1 MKQGIGAGILD
12 LFRAVAKPSVI
23 LIAILALT
31 FYLRLLY
38 FGQYIDGD
46 VGRAGYVAWR
56 MAEGEILIDIEG
68 PGKPPLYSMLY
79 AVFILLFGTSVVG
92 LKMFGTVF
100 VLMAVFAIYWLANQ
114 AYGKNVGL
122 LATLLF
128 GVFSSGPMVEGGTV
142 NLETVLHLPY
152 ILAIGLFLKAS
163 ESGRLRW
170 YFLTGMC
177 AALATLV
184 KQVGGVLF
192 FVFLC
197 YGIYDWWRKPPP
209 FSTKQW
215 LYPVRK
221 PRHLWRGWRKKCS
234 FLIEGGVQSSAL
246 SNGVYRYILLGVGA
260 LLPVIGLISFYH
272 FHGYTLHQLYDSMLG
287 SNLRYIQRGHEYT
300 SVLKFFSSNMQV
312 MLPENGLLWVG
323 TVFAATYLSWRI
335 LRGKG
340 KAADRILLWWTFWSF
355 AVLWVTG
362 TFYWHYFLQIIAP
375 FSILAAYGIA
385 AAWRLAKSLPPL
397 LRFVTRGVWAIL
409 LIMMVIIFVK
419 TDYKYFFSYTPV
431 EQTVFQHN
439 FYDGVPDG
447 YGVHNVFLRQI
458 AYYIRDNTDPTDTIY
473 VWGIAPHI
481 YFLAQRKAAT
491 RYISNSNMSFL
502 VTNNSLK
509 ALKAYAPTV
518 MEDMRRSPPAYVVQI
533 LPLEGFPELQTF
545 VQDQYMVERKVELP
559 VGPYNR
565 ICLYRRRHGIQ

>member
-1 MKQGIGAGILD
+1 MKQSVTAGILD
-12 LFRAVAKPSVI
+12 LKRAMAKPSTV

-38 FGQYIDGD
+38 FGQIIDGD
-46 VGRAGYVAWR
+46 VGRAGYLGWR
-56 MAEGEILIDIEG
+56 MAEGEVLIDIEG

-79 AVFILLFGTSVVG
+79 AVFICLFGPSVLG
-92 LKMFGTVF
+92 LKMFGAVF
-100 VLMAVFAIYWLANQ
+100 VLMAVLAVYWVANQ
-114 AYGKNVGL
+114 AYGKKVGL
-122 LATLLF
+122 LAALLF

-197 YGIYDWWRKPPP
+197 YGIHERWIKKDP
-209 FSTKQW
+209 FLLKQW
-215 LYPVRK
+215 LYR
-221 PRHLWRGWRKKCS
+221 S
-234 FLIEGGVQSSAL
+234 IAL
-246 SNGVYRYILLGVGA
+246 VGGA
-260 LLPVIGLISFYH
+260 LVPVIGVIGFYH
-272 FHGYTLHQLYDSMLG
+272 FHGYTLNQLYDSMLG
-287 SNLRYIQRGHEYT
+287 SNLSYIQRAHEFT
-300 SVLKFFSSNMQV
+300 SVLRYFSSNMKV
-312 MLPENGLLWVG
+312 FLPENGLLWVG
-323 TVFAATYLSWRI
+323 TVFAAAYLVWRTW
-335 LRGKG
+335 RGKEQT
-340 KAADRILLWWTFWSF
+340 ADRILLWWAFWSF
-355 AVLWVTG
+355 AVLWLTG

-375 FSILAAYGIA
+375 FSILAAYGIVA
-385 AAWRLAKSLPPL
+385 TWKLAKSLSPL
-397 LRFVTRGVWAIL
+397 PRSLTRGGWTIL
-409 LIMMVIIFVK
+409 LVIMVIFFIK

-439 FYDGVPDG
+439 FLGGVPNE
-447 YGVHNVFLRQI
+447 YGIWNIFLQRI
-458 AYYIRDNTDPTDTIY
+458 AYYLRDNTDPTETIY
-473 VWGIAPHI
+473 VWGIAPQV

-509 ALKAYAPTV
+509 ALQAYAPTV
-518 MEDMRRSPPAYVVQI
+518 MEEIGKSHPAYIVEI
-533 LPLEGFPELQTF
+533 FPIEYFPELQTF
-545 VQDQYMVERKVELP
+545 VRDQYMVERSVELP
-559 VGPYNR
+559 MPPHW
-565 ICLYRRRHGIQ
+565 IHLYRRRHDIQ